1 MKGFFVAVAK
11 EASESCEQRFL
22 NISGRSRKAGGWEE
36 LNRAKAVVFSSD
48 AFQKSDLRL
57 KANHTLPVCNA
68 QGTHLHSSSC
78 RVEHSDKKQLSGGKG
93 LPGCHVPVYH

>member
-1 MKGFFVAVAK
+1 MKGFVAVAK

-22 NISGRSRKAGGWEE
+22 NISGRSMKKGGWEE
-36 LNRAKAVVFSSD
+36 LKRAKAVVFSSD

-57 KANHTLPVCNA
+57 KANHILPVCTA

-78 RVEHSDKKQLSGGKG
+78 SVGHSDGKQLSGGKG
-93 LPGCHVPVYH
+93 LPGFHVPVHH

>member
-1 MKGFFVAVAK
+1 MKGFVAAAK

-36 LNRAKAVVFSSD
+36 LKRAKAVAFRSD

-57 KANHTLPVCNA
+57 KVNHTLPVCNA
-68 QGTHLHSSSC
+68 QVMHLHPS
-78 RVEHSDKKQLSGGKG
+78 R
-93 LPGCHVPVYH
+93 